1 MVVVVFSYTNW
12 LNWIEFD
19 RSQFTHKLRIVLF
32 IVSLWQVMRC
42 HRWTHDD
49 GTKPFLTI
57 PLISIHILFRV
68 FSSLILCVCAR
79 APCVFCFWYLFVYTM
94 HTDNMD
100 SFPLFHSSF
109 RFGAFSN
116 LLSFHNCERV
126 SFTQTS
132 FKRIASY
139 LNTRKLFFSLLLLC
153 CFFSNFV

>member
-1 MVVVVFSYTNW
+1 MIFSYTNW

-19 RSQFTHKLRIVLF
+19 RCRFTHKLRIVRF
-32 IVSLWQVMRC
+32 IVSLWMYSYEVPSM
-42 HRWTHDD
+42 DD
-49 GTKPFLTI
+49 DLTFSYCM
-57 PLISIHILFRV
+57 LISIHLIFFSLSLYSRRARLLFLV
-68 FSSLILCVCAR
+68 
-79 APCVFCFWYLFVYTM
+79 YLYVY
-94 HTDNMD
+94 NMD

-139 LNTRKLFFSLLLLC
+139 LNTRKLFF
-153 CFFSNFV
+153 FSF